1 MFETAL
7 PVPRL
12 NDNITGARPGCDGC
26 QAAKIAEDR
35 SRGGSTHLLLGR
47 QRNQLGK
54 TAIPGV
60 PAFIFPPWVVAA
72 FLFCPPSH
80 PGGVRLAYAKKIF
93 KLGMGAAALLYRG
106 FAKRHSRISICRIL
120 HVYGRWERKGGNAY
134 ERLVFAVVFEG
145 AVGAFCGFR
154 LNQEKMDLFLHGSIC
169 GVLCGAC
176 ACWILPALDCRER
189 IDVLDSRFCLRHFR
203 HRRGR
208 ILYACARRQ
217 ISIFLCRHTQRL
229 LQDCRA
235 IWAGGNARNR
245 GLFWKVFRFAFGR
258 LGSGVPHVRCS
269 VFHCSGLF
277 LKSSPAPSN
286 RRAARGFFGG
296 GNRAQYA
303 LGVRGVLF

>member
-154 LNQEKMDLFLHGSIC
+154 LNQEKMGQHQSQ
-169 GVLCGAC
+169 
-176 ACWILPALDCRER
+176 WILMKDAALDK
-189 IDVLDSRFCLRHFR
+189 DP
-203 HRRGR
+203 
-208 ILYACARRQ
+208 Q
-217 ISIFLCRHTQRL
+217 SIIF
-229 LQDCRA
+229 
-235 IWAGGNARNR
+235 
-245 GLFWKVFRFAFGR
+245 KVFIAVG
-258 LGSGVPHVRCS
+258 
-269 VFHCSGLF
+269 
-277 LKSSPAPSN
+277 
-286 RRAARGFFGG
+286 
-296 GNRAQYA
+296 
-303 LGVRGVLF
+303 

>member
-154 LNQEKMDLFLHGSIC
+154 LNQEKMDFFLHGSIC

-176 ACWILPALDCRER
+176 ACWILASALMFWTLGFASATFDIAADGFYMLALDDKSQSFFVGIRNAFYR
-189 IDVLDSRFCLRHFR
+189 IAVLFGQGAMLVIAGYFGKFFDSPSGGWAVAFLT
-203 HRRGR
+203 
-208 ILYACARRQ
+208 CA
-217 ISIFLCRHTQRL
+217 
-229 LQDCRA
+229 A
-235 IWAGGNARNR
+235 
-245 GLFWKVFRFAFGR
+245 V
-258 LGSGVPHVRCS
+258 CS
-269 VFHCSGLF
+269 
-277 LKSSPAPSN
+277 
-286 RRAARGFFGG
+286 AARGFFGG
-296 GNRAQYA
+296 GSRAQYA